1 MNQARMKKRRA
12 GLRGHSRGSISTGPL
27 TVLVTL
33 LSCAF
38 LWPSEG
44 ASNGDGLHLSVLWL
58 TGLAGVL
65 LQQRW
70 QMSLDGSEA
79 TTDLRHERRAEF
91 LTSADGLVMTGLV
104 VFLLGTWLST
114 WQVFAVSGD
123 RRAALNLAFDWTAI
137 TACACLCRMLA
148 VEMPNRRAVVCL
160 LIGLGVGAAVYG
172 MWQSET
178 FYAAE
183 AETYVEQ
190 RRMLDEGGN
199 PFEIARIQQ
208 EFARK
213 EIPLAGVAR
222 QLYEHRLLNST
233 EPFGP
238 FALANTLAGVLAV
251 SLVLLCGG
259 LFSEWHTKNRQ
270 WKRLIIPLVTFA
282 IIAWCLVLTK
292 SRTAWAGT
300 VVGLAILLW
309 SQYRRR
315 DESSSSVVRTAIR
328 IVLLIVIPAVLL
340 FAVGIFAGTIDKEV
354 LLESPRSLQFRFF
367 YWTGAAGVV
376 AEEPLLGA
384 GPGNFRQLYLAH
396 KPVESSEAI
405 LDPHNILL
413 DAWCF
418 AGIAGFVGMLL
429 LVAGIIGSTKA
440 KSREVPELMVEPSG
454 SIAAG
459 LMGCLILHFSWLWLS
474 SGWMPSGQDLLVIVM
489 VVLAG
494 ICSIFVGRLPWNP
507 IAPAAAAITLLV
519 HLLGAGGLQITVLGF
534 LLVVLATLS
543 ASQSVP
549 IREIQIKP
557 KMGRNATLV
566 AVAVAVMAAATLF
579 WGLIPVLKARVQ
591 QGIGQQQLRMGD
603 IEGALGSFELAAAA
617 DSLSPTM
624 RQHITQAV
632 TYSLVRQKPLESP
645 QMTSGWPLNDVQRIE
660 SMCAD
665 SIQSDTRQIGGWL
678 SRARIYHQLYRLTNE
693 SQYIKK
699 YVNDLRQV
707 ALKHPTNAGF
717 QVELA
722 VGEQAAGEVKRSL
735 EAAKKSREIEAVN
748 QVWGHSDQYLSE
760 GNLKTIDQI
769 INGESQ

>member
-1 MNQARMKKRRA
+1 MKKRRA
-12 GLRGHSRGSISTGPL
+12 GQRGHSRGTISTGPL
-27 TVLVTL
+27 TVLVGL

-44 ASNGDGLHLSVLWL
+44 ASNGDGLHLSFLWL
-58 TGLAGVL
+58 AGLAGVL
-65 LQQRW
+65 LWQRW
-70 QMSLDGSEA
+70 QMSLDGSGA
-79 TTDLRHERRAEF
+79 TTSLRHRRHVEF

-114 WQVFAVSGD
+114 WQVFEVSGD
-123 RRAALNLAFDWTAI
+123 RRAAVNLAFDWTAI
-137 TACACLCRMLA
+137 TACACLSRML
-148 VEMPNRRAVVCL
+148 VVDMPNRRAVVCL
-160 LIGLGVGAAVYG
+160 LIGLGVGVAVYG
-172 MWQSET
+172 MWQSEV

-183 AETYVEQ
+183 ADAYIEQ

-199 PFEIARIQQ
+199 PSEIVRIQQ

-238 FALANTLAGVLAV
+238 FALANTLAGILAV

-259 LFSEWHTKNRQ
+259 LFSEWHTKNRR
-270 WKRLIIPLVTFA
+270 WKRLIVPLVTFA

-300 VVGLAILLW
+300 AVGLAVLLW

-315 DESSSSVVRTAIR
+315 DGSSPSVVRTVIR

-340 FAVGIFAGTIDKEV
+340 FAVGIFVGTIDKEV

-367 YWTGAAGVV
+367 YWIGAAGVI
-376 AEEPLLGA
+376 ADEPLLGA

-418 AGIAGFVGMLL
+418 AGITGFAGMLL
-429 LVAGIIGSTKA
+429 LVAGIVRSA
-440 KSREVPELMVEPSG
+440 KTTSRETSDLKVEPSG

-459 LMGCLILHFSWLWLS
+459 LTGCLILHFSWLWLS
-474 SGWMPSGQDLLVIVM
+474 GWMLSGQDLLVIVM

-494 ICSIFVGRLPWNP
+494 ICSIFVSRLPWNP

-543 ASQSVP
+543 ASPSVP
-549 IREIQIKP
+549 MREIQLEP
-557 KMGRNATLV
+557 RMRWNTTLL
-566 AVAVAVMAAATLF
+566 AVAVTLMAAATLF

-591 QGIGQQQLRMGD
+591 QGLGQQQLRMGD
-603 IEGALGSFELAAAA
+603 IDGALRSFELAAAA

-632 TYSLVRQKPLESP
+632 TYSLIRQKRLKNP
-645 QMTSGWPLNDVQRIE
+645 QMTSGWPLNDVHRIE

-665 SIQSDTRQIGGWL
+665 SIQSDTRRIGGWL
-678 SRARIYHQLYRLTNE
+678 SRARIYRQLYRLTNE
-693 SQYIKK
+693 SQYIEKC
-699 YVNDLRQV
+699 VNDLRQV
-707 ALKHPTNAGF
+707 VVKHPTNAGF

-722 VGEQAAGEVKRSL
+722 VGEQAAGEAKRSL